1 MVSDSPRLNH
11 KKMVKVRLEKY
22 SAVLRRA
29 RAFLESGKADFNRGD
44 SEEVLEFAEKALEA
58 ME

>member
-1 MVSDSPRLNH
+1 
-11 KKMVKVRLEKY
+11 LEKY